1 MHYRRFHGTD
11 TRISELG
18 MGTWTLTT
26 GWWGEY
32 TGDEMESVQ
41 KLYVRNFDVQPY
53 VESEAVAAE

>member
-1 MHYRRFHGTD
+1 MHYRKLHGTD
-11 TRISELG
+11 IEISELG

-32 TGDEMESVQ
+32 TDSELESVHE
-41 KLYVRNFDVQPY
+41 LYVRNFDIQPY